1 MFGVTCKWCVMT
13 CSVFKNGW
21 WLLNRVLDIVK
32 WHVLVK
38 TMCMNSFVFI
48 FFFALLVRMY
58 TLIDSIYEVKSGR
71 GHRGKPFQVTH
82 CLPLSVEGA
91 FLGETAL
98 FLPLTSWVLDA
109 LIVCMDLIQ
118 RETMWVSHLR
128 CPDVR
133 PSGESLSCCVQYSV
147 WFAVNTVAC

>member
-1 MFGVTCKWCVMT
+1 MACF
-13 CSVFKNGW
+13 VFKNGR
-21 WLLNRVLDIVK
+21 WLLNRVLGAVK

-38 TMCMNSFVFI
+38 TIWINSFVFN
-48 FFFALLVRMY
+48 FFFTLLVRMY

-71 GHRGKPFQVTH
+71 GAHAQAFPSH
-82 CLPLSVEGA
+82 PLSTVVSSGGFA
-91 FLGETAL
+91 GRNCSVRGVMALLAL

-128 CPDVR
+128 SPDMR
-133 PSGESLSCCVQYSV
+133 PSGKSMSCCVQYSV
-147 WFAVNTVAC
+147 WFAVNTAAC